1 MQTLHL
7 DLKPVDENYVELR
20 YFIDN
25 PNKYERRSLPLS
37 EIADLIKLAERDYYV
52 SFFPEDYTIT
62 GRRLYNWLD
71 GSDRWLQPLL
81 DKHRGEGIVLA
92 IATSEK
98 LAHLPWE
105 VLHDS
110 NGFLVQ
116 RVPAIVPVRW
126 VSDSTVKKLTI
137 AGEPENRALQV
148 LFMATSPLN
157 VEPVLDFE
165 GEEARILET
174 TKRQPLALTVEESG
188 CLSELGYLVD
198 GYDGDYFDVLHLT
211 GHATL
216 QDGQPR
222 FITETATGEAFY
234 ASAGDIAQ
242 ELQFRLPKLIFLS
255 GCRTGQAGNG
265 GSVPSMA
272 EELLKSGAKA
282 VLGWGQKVLDPDATA
297 AASALYQELSAG
309 KQITEALACT
319 YQTLIK
325 NKARDWH
332 LLRLYAAGNLPSSL
346 VTTLR
351 TRGRKPAPPLS
362 VSTQFLDAA
371 GKVKV
376 PTRESFVGRRRQLQN
391 CLRVLSQ
398 STHEVGV
405 LIHGM
410 GGLGKSSLAARL
422 CDRLPNF
429 ERVVW
434 VGRIDEASLVSRLT
448 EKLDDNEQRK
458 RLQNYDEDLKYR
470 LKRVFKDLHEE
481 AKPFLL
487 VLDDFEVNL
496 EPRNESYVL
505 QSEAAEVMKALVW
518 AIRENFTS
526 HRIII
531 TSRYDFEFTQLQHFH
546 KQPLEGM
553 RGADLR
559 KKCNLLTAF
568 GAESQVDEALKSQ
581 AHKLADGNPRLLEW
595 LDKIL
600 QNTTV
605 DVAVILNRL
614 AADPVELREQVLAE
628 ALLQQMDTTMREM
641 LSRGLVFELPVP
653 KEAFVTACD
662 TIPNLE
668 HYISRAVALGLLEVS
683 HDETLRVPRI
693 LPVQLVE
700 DGEAFYKQ
708 AAEVLSRLWGEGTK
722 TVIEEQWLE
731 IHRLALQGKV
741 DKIAVEIAGKLA
753 RGWKSK
759 SRFREAVQLCKSTLE
774 LAEDYLVL
782 HELARSEQELG
793 DVNQA
798 QEHYQQAL
806 DICPAEDEGEK
817 SAIIHNLISLKAN
830 KGEIEEAIAF
840 YEQSLALSQQIGDVQ
855 AWTLNNLGM
864 LKANKGEIEQAI
876 AFYQQSLALTQQ
888 IGDVQG
894 QATTLNNLG
903 GLKANTGEIEQ
914 AIAFYQKS
922 LALAEQIGDIQ
933 GQATTLNN
941 LGALKV
947 NKGEIEEAIA
957 FYQKS
962 LVITE
967 QIGDVKTTSRTLNN
981 LGHLKANT
989 GEIEQAIVFY
999 QQSLALT
1006 EQIGN
1011 VQGQA
1016 QTLNNLG
1023 GLKANRG
1030 EIEQAIAF
1038 YQQSLALTEQIDDVQ
1053 LKARTLNNLG
1063 LLKANRGEIE
1073 QAIAFYQQSLAFTE
1087 QIDDIQ
1093 GQVRILNNLGLLKA
1107 NRGEIEQA
1115 IAFYQQSLALNEQI
1129 GDVQGQA
1136 ATLNNLGGIKA
1147 NTGEIE
1153 QAIIFYQQSLALT
1166 EQIGDIRL
1174 KARTLNNLGLLKA
1187 NRGEIEQAI
1196 ILFEQS
1202 LVLTEQI
1209 GDVQTTA
1216 ATLSNLGGIKADRE
1230 EIEQAITLF
1239 KQSLVLTE
1247 QIGDVQGQATMLN
1260 NLGLLKAN
1268 KGEIEQA
1275 IDFYEKSLALN
1286 QQIGN
1291 VQGQAQ
1297 TLNNLGL
1304 LKANKGEIEQAIDFY
1319 EKSLAL
1325 NKQIGDVQTTA
1336 TTLSNLGGIKADRGE
1351 IDEAIALFEQSLA
1364 LDEQIGNVYGQA
1376 LSLSNLGRMAEKQ
1389 DNYNQA
1395 LNYLQPA
1402 LEILQHIKS
1411 PYAEGVRQM
1420 VERVQDLIRNS

>member
-25 PNKYERRSLPLS
+25 PNKYEKRSLPLTD
-37 EIADLIKLAERDYYV
+37 IADLIELAERDYYV
-52 SFFPEDYTIT
+52 SSLPEDYTVT

-81 DKHRGEGIVLA
+81 DKHRREGIVLA
-92 IATSEK
+92 IATTEK

-105 VLHDS
+105 VLHDG

-137 AGEPENRALQV
+137 DGEAENRAMQV

-165 GEEARILET
+165 GEEARILEA

-198 GYDGDYFDVLHLT
+198 AYDRDYFDVLHLT

-297 AASALYQELSAG
+297 AAAALYEELSAG
-309 KQITEALACT
+309 KQIIEAVACT

-332 LLRLYAAGNLPSSL
+332 LLRLYAADNLPSSL
-346 VTTLR
+346 VTPLR

-362 VSTQFLDAA
+362 VSTQFLDPA

-398 STHEVGV
+398 STDEVGV

-434 VGRIDEASLVSRLT
+434 VGRIDEANLVNRLV

-458 RLQNYDEDLKYR
+458 SLQNYDEELKFR
-470 LKRVFKDLHEE
+470 LRRVFQQLHEE

-496 EPRNESYVL
+496 ETSPPTPLRSGEGSQVPPFPGREGGLGGLGLL

-518 AIRENFTS
+518 AIRENSTS

-531 TSRYDFEFTQLQHFH
+531 TCRYDFEFTQLQHFY

-581 AHKLADGNPRLLEW
+581 AQKLADGNPRLLEW

-605 DVAVILNRL
+605 DVAAILNRL
-614 AADPVELREQVLAE
+614 AADPVELREQVLAK
-628 ALLQQMDTTMREM
+628 ALLEQMDTTMREM

-653 KEAFVTACD
+653 REALAAVCD
-662 TIPNLE
+662 SIANLE

-683 HDETLRVPRI
+683 HDEALRVPRI
-693 LPVQLVE
+693 LPVQLAS
-700 DGEAFYKQ
+700 DGEVLHKQ
-708 AAEVLSRLWGEGTK
+708 AAEMLYRLWWEEAKILT
-722 TVIEEQWLE
+722 EEQALE
-731 IHRLALQGKV
+731 IHRVALRGKV

-753 RGWKSK
+753 RHWRNQ
-759 SRFREAVQLCKSTLE
+759 SRFQEAVQLCKSTLE
-774 LAEDYLVL
+774 ISENYLVL
-782 HELARSEQELG
+782 HGLAACEQELG
-793 DVNQA
+793 DVSKA

-806 DICPAEDEGEK
+806 DNCPAEDEKEK
-817 SAIIHNLISLKAN
+817 ADIIHSLGYLKASM
-830 KGEIEEAIAF
+830 GQISEAIAL
-840 YEQSLALSQQIGDVQ
+840 YEQSLALSEQIGDVQ
-855 AWTLNNLGM
+855 GKAVTLQHLGYIKADRGEINEAIAIYEQLFAFNEQIGNVQGLAGM
-864 LKANKGEIEQAI
+864 LHEMGRLKANTGEIEQAI
-876 AFYQQSLALTQQ
+876 ALYEQSFAFNEQ
-888 IGDVQG
+888 IGNVQLKA
-894 QATTLNNLG
+894 ATLHEIG
-903 GLKANTGEIEQ
+903 RLKANTGEIEQ
-914 AIAFYQKS
+914 AIAFYEQS
-922 LALAEQIGDIQ
+922 FAL
-933 GQATTLNN
+933 
-941 LGALKV
+941 
-947 NKGEIEEAIA
+947 
-957 FYQKS
+957 S
-962 LVITE
+962 E
-967 QIGDVKTTSRTLNN
+967 QIGDVN
-981 LGHLKANT
+981 
-989 GEIEQAIVFY
+989 
-999 QQSLALT
+999 
-1006 EQIGN
+1006 
-1011 VQGQA
+1011 GQA
-1016 QTLNNLG
+1016 STFHQLG
-1023 GLKANRG
+1023 TIKAYRG

-1038 YQQSLALTEQIDDVQ
+1038 YEQSLALKEQIGDVQ
-1053 LKARTLNNLG
+1053 GKAATLHELG
-1063 LLKANRGEIE
+1063 NLKANTGEINEAIALYEQSLALNEQIGVTDQVTTLLCLMKLKADRGEINE
-1073 QAIAFYQQSLAFTE
+1073 AIAFYQQSLAIIE
-1087 QIDDIQ
+1087 QFDDVKIKATL
-1093 GQVRILNNLGLLKA
+1093 LNNLGYLK
-1107 NRGEIEQA
+1107 E
-1115 IAFYQQSLALNEQI
+1115 
-1129 GDVQGQA
+1129 
-1136 ATLNNLGGIKA
+1136 
-1147 NTGEIE
+1147 NTGEINE
-1153 QAIIFYQQSLALT
+1153 
-1166 EQIGDIRL
+1166 
-1174 KARTLNNLGLLKA
+1174 
-1187 NRGEIEQAI
+1187 
-1196 ILFEQS
+1196 
-1202 LVLTEQI
+1202 
-1209 GDVQTTA
+1209 
-1216 ATLSNLGGIKADRE
+1216 
-1230 EIEQAITLF
+1230 AITL
-1239 KQSLVLTE
+1239 
-1247 QIGDVQGQATMLN
+1247 
-1260 NLGLLKAN
+1260 
-1268 KGEIEQA
+1268 
-1275 IDFYEKSLALN
+1275 Y
-1286 QQIGN
+1286 
-1291 VQGQAQ
+1291 
-1297 TLNNLGL
+1297 
-1304 LKANKGEIEQAIDFY
+1304 
-1319 EKSLAL
+1319 
-1325 NKQIGDVQTTA
+1325 
-1336 TTLSNLGGIKADRGE
+1336 
-1351 IDEAIALFEQSLA
+1351 EQSLA
-1364 LDEQIGNVYGQA
+1364 LDEQIGNVQGQA
-1376 LSLSNLGRMAEKQ
+1376 ITLWCLGEIAEQ
-1389 DNYNQA
+1389 QGNYNQA
-1395 LNYLQPA
+1395 LDYLQPA
-1402 LEILQHIKS
+1402 LEILQRIQS
-1411 PYAEGVRQM
+1411 PDAEGLGQV
-1420 VERVQDLIRNS
+1420 VARVQDLIRNS